1 MIAEHYNIG
10 IFPVFFPIEI
20 SQVCLSF
27 AEITTHKL
35 CQHQSTL
42 VLKCTAAFKMANGAV
57 VGGE

>member
-1 MIAEHYNIG
+1 MIAHHYNIG
-10 IFPVFFPIEI
+10 LLLFFSPIEI
-20 SQVCLSF
+20 SQIFLSF